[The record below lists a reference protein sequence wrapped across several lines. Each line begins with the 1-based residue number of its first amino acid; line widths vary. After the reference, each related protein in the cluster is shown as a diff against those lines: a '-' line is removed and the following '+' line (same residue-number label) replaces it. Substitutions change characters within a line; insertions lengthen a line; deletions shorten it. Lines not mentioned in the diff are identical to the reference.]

1 MKLFASHRSVHDSGG
16 WVGLPPDT
24 PRAHPSNRRRL
35 AVFLATF
42 IIALGASLLF
52 VWLRPAEYRASARI
66 EIIPATTTAAIV
78 SSAPNMSSQL
88 EPASPFLTEV
98 QILTSRPVLEDVAA
112 RLARDGRSLS
122 QFGSDSVAGM
132 QARLKALPLPNTNV
146 VELIG
151 TGRDADILAPLI
163 NSTIAAYRDRLGET
177 YQSASSE
184 AMDQADEEV
193 KKLQAAVL
201 TKRRDLEAFRLR
213 HDIVS
218 LERGENPV
226 LAQVRNLATALAL
239 AKEKVAAAE
248 GKLRAVTE
256 SAAAGKPVTRA
267 RDDAT
272 LTNLEQRA
280 SQARE
285 ELRDMERIYTQEYLS
300 IEPKATALRARLS
313 ELERQIPIQREA
325 SQKAAIVE
333 AQEELASATAAAAGL
348 QAQIAAGKAEVGQF
362 TGRYNELK
370 SRQDDLTELEK
381 TYREATQK
389 RARLEA
395 SERARMPAVRL
406 IEAASTPREPWSP
419 PYWRDTGIA
428 AGGSLLLALLVMW
441 LVELFNR
448 TEPQPG
454 VVMVRPQMSGMSY
467 DRGVDALPR
476 QGARVLERPEPPL
489 LAAPAALPRE
499 LERAEVTALVQASD
513 EPTRIAVLLLL
524 NGFTPEEAVAAR
536 IDDVDFARGV
546 IRIGGPETREVAMG
560 DMLHAALA
568 ARAPNDAGAA
578 LVGQSTRLAARESL
592 DAQIL
597 CAAHDAGLEDPT
609 NVDAACL
616 RHTYVAYLVRQGIRF
631 ADLSSLVGELP
642 APLLGAYTRYAPPG
656 PRVPR
661 ERIETSYPGVRANVS
676 G

>member
-1 MKLFASHRSVHDSGG
+1 MKLLASHRSVHDSGG
-16 WVGLPPDT
+16 WVGLPPDA
-24 PRAHPSNRRRL
+24 PRAHRSNRRRL
-35 AVFLATF
+35 AVFLATLL
-42 IIALGASLLF
+42 IALGASLLF
-52 VWLRPAEYRASARI
+52 VWLRPAEYRATARI
-66 EIIPATTTAAIV
+66 EIMPAAIV
-78 SSAPNMSSQL
+78 SSGSIISSQR
-88 EPASPFLTEV
+88 EPPSPFLTEV
-98 QILTSRPVLEDVAA
+98 QILTSRPVLEEVAA

-122 QFGSDSVAGM
+122 QFGSDSAAGM
-132 QARLKALPLPNTNV
+132 QARLEALPVPNTNV

-151 TGRDADILAPLI
+151 TGRDAEILAPLV
-163 NSTIAAYRDRLGET
+163 NSTIEAYRDRLGQT

-184 AMDQADEEV
+184 AMAEADDEV
-193 KKLQAAVL
+193 KKLEVSVL
-201 TKRRDLEAFRLR
+201 AKRRDLEAFRLR

-226 LAQVRNLATALAL
+226 LAQVRNLATSLAV
-239 AKEKVAAAE
+239 ANEKVATAE
-248 GKLRAVTE
+248 GKLRALTE
-256 SAAAGKPVTRA
+256 LAAAGKPVARA
-267 RDDAT
+267 RDDAM

-285 ELRDMERIYTQEYLS
+285 ELRDMERIYTPEYLS

-313 ELERQIPIQREA
+313 ELERQIPVQREA

-333 AQEELASATAAAAGL
+333 AQEELASATAAAARL

-370 SRQDDLTELEK
+370 SRLDDLTELEK

-395 SERARMPAVRL
+395 SERGRMPAARL

-428 AGGSLLLALLVMW
+428 AGGALVLALLAMW

-454 VVMVRPQMSGMSY
+454 VVMVQPQMRGTSY
-467 DRGVDALPR
+467 ERRVDALPR
-476 QGARVLERPEPPL
+476 QSSGLLDRPEPPL
-489 LAAPAALPRE
+489 LTAPPALPRE
-499 LERAEVTALVQASD
+499 LERAEVTALLQASD
-513 EPTRIAVLLLL
+513 DPTRIAVLLLL
-524 NGFTPEEAVAAR
+524 NGFTAEEAVAAR

-546 IRIGGPETREVAMG
+546 IRIRGPEAREVAVS
-560 DMLHAALA
+560 DMLRAALA
-568 ARAPNDAGAA
+568 ARATHDAGAP
-578 LVGQSTRLAARESL
+578 LVGQSTRLAARENI

-609 NVDAACL
+609 TVDAACL

-642 APLLGAYTRYAPPG
+642 APLLGAYTGYAPPG
-656 PRVPR
+656 PRVSR
-661 ERIETSYPGVRANVS
+661 ERIQTSYPGVRANVS

>member
-1 MKLFASHRSVHDSGG
+1 M
-16 WVGLPPDT
+16 
-24 PRAHPSNRRRL
+24 
-35 AVFLATF
+35 
-42 IIALGASLLF
+42 ALGASLLF
-52 VWLRPAEYRASARI
+52 VWLRPAEYRAAARI
-66 EIIPATTTAAIV
+66 EITPAAIV
-78 SSAPNMSSQL
+78 SSAPIISSQR

-98 QILTSRPVLEDVAA
+98 QVMTSRPVLEDVAA

-122 QFGSDSVAGM
+122 QFGSDAAAGM
-132 QARLKALPLPNTNV
+132 EARLEALPVPNTNV

-151 TGRDADILAPLI
+151 TGRDAEILAPLI
-163 NSTIAAYRDRLGET
+163 NATIEAYRDHLGQT
-177 YQSASSE
+177 YQDASSQAMSE
-184 AMDQADEEV
+184 ADDEV
-193 KKLQAAVL
+193 KKLEAAVL

-218 LERGENPV
+218 LERGENPI
-226 LAQVRNLATALAL
+226 LAQVRNLATSLAV
-239 AKEKVAAAE
+239 ANEKVATAE
-248 GKLRAVTE
+248 GKLRALTE
-256 SAAAGKPVTRA
+256 SVAAGKPVARA
-267 RDDAT
+267 RDDAM

-300 IEPKATALRARLS
+300 IEPKATTLRARLS
-313 ELERQIPIQREA
+313 DLERQIPVQREA

-333 AQEELASATAAAAGL
+333 AQQELATATAAAARL
-348 QAQIAAGKAEVGQF
+348 QAQIGAGKAEVGQF

-395 SERARMPAVRL
+395 SERARMPAARL
-406 IEAASTPREPWSP
+406 IEAASTPHEPWSP

-428 AGGSLLLALLVMW
+428 AGGSLVLALLAMW

-454 VVMVRPQMSGMSY
+454 IVMVRPQMSGMSY
-467 DRGVDALPR
+467 EGSVDDLPR

-489 LAAPAALPRE
+489 IAAQPALPRE
-499 LERAEVTALVQASD
+499 LERAEVTALLQASD
-513 EPTRIAVLLLL
+513 ELSRIAILLLL
-524 NGFTPEEAVAAR
+524 SGFTAEEAVAAR
-536 IDDVDFARGV
+536 IDDVDFARGA
-546 IRIGGPETREVAMG
+546 IRIRGPQAREVAVG
-560 DMLHAALA
+560 DILRAALA

-578 LVGQSTRLAARESL
+578 LMGQSTRLAARESV
-592 DAQIL
+592 DAHIL

-661 ERIETSYPGVRANVS
+661 ERIDMSYPGLRANVS